1 MLADG
6 RYRTAEGKL
15 TRFDPCRERVCFR
28 RFRGWK
34 QKTARLVASN
44 SLAQNKALLF
54 VCILLGGCRSRQGDP
69 KPSIEFTQLPPAGQ
83 GSPDLLHT
91 IEGRVT
97 GARPG
102 QRIVLFARSGV
113 WWVQPLA
120 DRPFTAIQPDSTWK
134 NTTHPGSASAA
145 LLVGPGYSPPL
156 TLNAL
161 PQTGGAVRAVATA
174 EGPMLAQPVH
184 RTLHFSGYE
193 WEIRQTVGNPRGSRN
208 LYNPANAWVD
218 KRGFLHLRIAKNAA
232 GWTSAEVDL
241 SRSLGYGS
249 YRFIVHDV
257 SQLEPAAVLNI
268 SSWDDSGPYREMDIE
283 TSRWGE
289 PTGKNAQYVVQPY
302 YIPANIVRFTAPK
315 GALVYSFVWGPGR
328 VSFSTIRGST
338 TGSNSDMVA
347 AHAFTSGIPSPGS
360 ELVRLN
366 LYVFDNKRS
375 PLHHEVEVI
384 IEKFEYLP

>member
-1 MLADG
+1 
-6 RYRTAEGKL
+6 
-15 TRFDPCRERVCFR
+15 
-28 RFRGWK
+28 
-34 QKTARLVASN
+34 
-44 SLAQNKALLF
+44 
-54 VCILLGGCRSRQGDP
+54 
-69 KPSIEFTQLPPAGQ
+69 
-83 GSPDLLHT
+83 
-91 IEGRVT
+91 
-97 GARPG
+97 
-102 QRIVLFARSGV
+102 
-113 WWVQPLA
+113 
-120 DRPFTAIQPDSTWK
+120 
-134 NTTHPGSASAA
+134 
-145 LLVGPGYSPPL
+145 
-156 TLNAL
+156 
-161 PQTGGAVRAVATA
+161 VRAVATA